1 MSITSLFLGLF
12 ATLAPQAPQGLFTRF
27 LYCHDFSR
35 GVYETQC
42 VELNPDGTGA
52 VRYKPREAAEVR
64 TEVVLSQPAFDRF
77 ASALIRTRFLA
88 GSASYESKK
97 KVGDLGLKRLAV
109 ELPEGRREA
118 SFNYSEI
125 KDVRD
130 LVEFLDGLI
139 NQEMALMR
147 LEASLK
153 YQRLGVPD
161 NLEFI
166 AGEIQANRIVDSL
179 RMAEA
184 MERVQN
190 DSKVLDSARET
201 ARKLKTQ
208 LLKKK

>member
-1 MSITSLFLGLF
+1 
-12 ATLAPQAPQGLFTRF
+12 
-27 LYCHDFSR
+27 
-35 GVYETQC
+35 
-42 VELNPDGTGA
+42 
-52 VRYKPREAAEVR
+52 
-64 TEVVLSQPAFDRF
+64 
-77 ASALIRTRFLA
+77 
-88 GSASYESKK
+88 
-97 KVGDLGLKRLAV
+97 
-109 ELPEGRREA
+109 
-118 SFNYSEI
+118 
-125 KDVRD
+125 
-130 LVEFLDGLI
+130 
-139 NQEMALMR
+139 MALMR